1 MSDTNSKN
9 QKNIDVIESSDQ
21 FGYIEDQDLTAA
33 VIDYSDFVE
42 KFGSP
47 EKQ

>member
-1 MSDTNSKN
+1 MLEKNSNN
-9 QKNIDVIESSDQ
+9 QNNIDVIESDQ
-21 FGYIEDQDLTAA
+21 FQYIEDQDLTAA

-47 EKQ
+47 EKK

>member
-1 MSDTNSKN
+1 MLETNSN
-9 QKNIDVIESSDQ
+9 SQNNIDVIESDQ
-21 FGYIEDQDLTAA
+21 FQYIEDQDLTAA

>member
-1 MSDTNSKN
+1 MLEKNSNN
-9 QKNIDVIESSDQ
+9 QNNIDVIESDQ
-21 FGYIEDQDLTAA
+21 FQYIEDQDLTAA

>member
-1 MSDTNSKN
+1 MLETNFNN
-9 QKNIDVIESSDQ
+9 QNTNNNQVDQ
-21 FGYIEDQDLTAA
+21 FQYIEDQDLTAA
-33 VIDYSDFVE
+33 VIDYSEYVE